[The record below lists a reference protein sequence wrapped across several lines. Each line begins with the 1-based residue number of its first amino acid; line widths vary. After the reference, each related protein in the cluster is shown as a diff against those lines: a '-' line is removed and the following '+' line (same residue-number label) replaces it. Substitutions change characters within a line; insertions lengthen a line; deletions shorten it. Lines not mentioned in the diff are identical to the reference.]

1 VSLFPFPSA
10 FLVLLIRTAFIE
22 EVFAV
27 VDQPRLA
34 PLELLAVGFVAATYG
49 FGDSRKKRSVRQAI

>member
-1 VSLFPFPSA
+1 
-10 FLVLLIRTAFIE
+10 LLIRTAFIE